1 MAAPTQN
8 DLLAQAEKLGAMASD
23 IATTKYGFKDMRDSL
38 NKSNESIFRL
48 EKSVEKIT
56 DIVKRLADDNEG
68 MKRSVDKLDLEIK
81 QELVQLKEDLQ
92 RRKGVAGFLDL
103 LVRAWPVVVAVLGMS
118 GYIVYT
124 LTNGDVPPSGKP

>member
-8 DLLAQAEKLGAMASD
+8 DLLAQAEKLGAMAAD
-23 IATTKYGFKDMRDSL
+23 IATTKRGFEDMRDSM
-38 NKSNESIFRL
+38 NKNNDSIVRL
-48 EKSVEKIT
+48 EKSVEKLT

-68 MKRSVDKLDLEIK
+68 MKRSVDKLDVEIK

-92 RRKGVAGFLDL
+92 RRKGVAGFLEV
-103 LVRAWPVVVAVLGMS
+103 LVKAWPVVLAVLGMS

-124 LTNGDVPPSGKP
+124 LTIGDIPPSGKP

>member
-8 DLLAQAEKLGAMASD
+8 DLLAQAEKLGAMAAD
-23 IATTKYGFKDMRDSL
+23 IATTKRGFEDMRDSM
-38 NKSNESIFRL
+38 NKNNDSIVRL
-48 EKSVEKIT
+48 EKSVEKLT

-68 MKRSVDKLDLEIK
+68 MKRSVDKLDVEIK

-92 RRKGVAGFLDL
+92 RRKGVAGFLEM
-103 LVRAWPVVVAVLGMS
+103 LVKAWPVVLAVLGMS

-124 LTNGDVPPSGKP
+124 LTIGDIPPSGKP